1 MGIDKTFSGFI
12 KLHEKTLLT
21 KDIEILENSMNI
33 LVARSL
39 STLDE
44 DGKNELQESINTLTE
59 GLEMFRKILVKH
71 DMYEL

>member
-33 LVARSL
+33 LVTRSL

-44 DGKNELQESINTLTE
+44 DGKNELQESINTLAE